1 MAKPSE
7 KQGQCTRQKDMKLL
21 LVTIP
26 PPPLSQKRYELDQ
39 VKLFKSQARIFGNQD
54 KGKQ

>member
-26 PPPLSQKRYELDQ
+26 PFSQKRYELDQ